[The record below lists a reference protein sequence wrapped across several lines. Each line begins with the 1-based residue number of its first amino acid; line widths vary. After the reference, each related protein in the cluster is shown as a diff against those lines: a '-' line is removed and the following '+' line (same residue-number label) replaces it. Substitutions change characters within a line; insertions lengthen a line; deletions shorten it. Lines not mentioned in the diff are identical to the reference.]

1 MNNSKID
8 LSLHKVPF
16 YKSYK
21 MEEFLDIY
29 FYHPLGLIF
38 AKILYKAGLKPNH
51 VSLLSMLIGVVGGAM
66 LISGKTALYGV
77 ALIVFSS
84 VLDSSDGQLARI
96 TGTSSLSGRVLDG
109 LIGYAAFS
117 AAYLA
122 IAFNYLYQNPGA
134 FWIFI
139 IMLIAG
145 FFSSVHS
152 SMYDYYRTVFARITS
167 GGTFMA
173 GDDKNELSWLFEKIY
188 ATYDVYQNFFA
199 ASHMKVLKI
208 LAAKNN
214 DSDSKKKLASMY
226 ESHNLK
232 NVHGW
237 NMLGDNSKILGILCA
252 VLLGREHWYFFY
264 IMGFLNIIFIQKNA
278 DFKFL
283 KKIESVKKQTA

>member
-1 MNNSKID
+1 MNNRRID
-8 LSLHKVPF
+8 LSLYKAPF

-38 AKILYKAGLKPNH
+38 AKISYRMGLKPNH
-51 VSLLSMLIGVVGGAM
+51 ISLLSMLIGVIGGVM

-77 ALIVFSS
+77 LLIVFSS

-122 IAFNYLYQNPGA
+122 IAFNYLYKNPEA

-139 IMLIAG
+139 IMLTAG
-145 FFSSVHS
+145 FFSSIHS
-152 SMYDYYRTVFARITS
+152 SMYDYYRTAFSRITS
-167 GGTFMA
+167 GGTFVA
-173 GDDKNELSWLFEKIY
+173 GDDKSELSGFFKKIY
-188 ATYDVYQNFFA
+188 MTYDIYQNFFA
-199 ASHMKVLKI
+199 ASHIKVLKL
-208 LAAKNN
+208 LATKNK
-214 DSDSKKKLASMY
+214 DLVSKKKLALIY

-232 NVHGW
+232 NIHGW
-237 NMLGDNSKILGILCA
+237 NMLGDNSKILGIFLP
-252 VLLGREHWYFFY
+252 FF
-264 IMGFLNIIFIQKNA
+264 
-278 DFKFL
+278 
-283 KKIESVKKQTA
+283 